1 MAANDNAC
9 TEHHDP
15 LLAEDASE
23 TFIESLPF
31 ASQFAIWAA
40 RSWVTALKL
49 DQPFETVS
57 GDTFR
62 RLDLLPAQ
70 VALDGFFRIVASS
83 ATQLIDIRCLK
94 CRYVSADEM
103 NFHQA
108 LSTAQQGDSF
118 AAYHLLRNWLPPA
131 AARIAFTSLASL
143 AAQLAQADLRLAPRA
158 ARAKAMTGE
167 QGLQHERAMPSIA
180 VH

>member
-9 TEHHDP
+9 TDHTDS

-23 TFIESLPF
+23 IFIESLPF

-49 DQPFETVS
+49 DQPFEVVS
-57 GDTFR
+57 GGTFR

-70 VALDGFFRIVASS
+70 IALDGFFRTVASS
-83 ATQLIDIRCLK
+83 ATQLIDIRCMK

-103 NFHQA
+103 IFHQA
-108 LSTAQQGDSF
+108 LSGAQQGDSF
-118 AAYHLLRNWLPPA
+118 AAYHALRNWLPPA
-131 AARIAFTSLASL
+131 AARIAFGSLKTL
-143 AAQLAQADLRLAPRA
+143 ATQLAQADLRLASPTTVA
-158 ARAKAMTGE
+158 SSVDKPALMN
-167 QGLQHERAMPSIA
+167 ERAMPSLA
-180 VH
+180 LH

>member
-9 TEHHDP
+9 TDRTDR

-49 DQPFETVS
+49 DQPFDAVS

-62 RLDLLPAQ
+62 RLDLMPAQ
-70 VALDGFFRIVASS
+70 AALDGFFRVVASS
-83 ATQLIDIRCLK
+83 ATQLIDIRCVK

-103 NFHQA
+103 TFHQA
-108 LSTAQQGDSF
+108 LSVAQQGDVF
-118 AAYHLLRNWLPPA
+118 AAYHVLRNWLPPA
-131 AARIAFTSLASL
+131 AARIAFTSLATL
-143 AAQLAQADLRLAPRA
+143 ANQLARVDLRLAPRA
-158 ARAKAMTGE
+158 ASRPQLAKRDFPDART
-167 QGLQHERAMPSIA
+167 MPSLA
-180 VH
+180 LH